1 MRCSLLLPL
10 LFTSIGLPFH
20 TYANEDIR
28 YYDIELV
35 IFENLQD
42 KNFQTEYWAQNIERP
57 IPETFIDLNSELPE
71 QLVLP
76 ENIDPLLT
84 FKEIPGRDLRLLE
97 EASKIEQS
105 ASRRVILHTAWV
117 QPGLAHDKSI
127 SVHFNQT
134 LVPEASVRSDQL
146 ENDATEFPSELS
158 LQKYESASL
167 DSLIRVSLARY
178 LHVET
183 DLLLTLDEE
192 PAPLIESPFAQTESF
207 IENAA
212 VTTTD
217 SREIEGGETGL
228 RPLPRQVH
236 IQQTRRRIRS
246 NELHYL
252 DHPLISMVILITP
265 HAIKVKDKPAEKKK
279 TTLKK

>member
-1 MRCSLLLPL
+1 LA
-10 LFTSIGLPFH
+10 SIGLPFH
-20 TYANEDIR
+20 TYANENIR
-28 YYDIELV
+28 YYDIEVV

-42 KNFQTEYWAQNIERP
+42 KNFQAEYWAQNIERP
-57 IPETFIDLNSELPE
+57 IPETFIDLNTELPE

-76 ENIDPLLT
+76 ENVEPILS
-84 FKEIPGRDLRLLE
+84 FKELPGQDLRLLE

-105 ASRRVILHTAWV
+105 ASRRVIMHTAWV
-117 QPGLAHDKSI
+117 QPGLAYDKSVN
-127 SVHFNQT
+127 VHFNQT
-134 LVPEASVRSDQL
+134 IFPDAPDQSTQSDQQ
-146 ENDATEFPSELS
+146 ENYSTAFSPEQPEH
-158 LQKYESASL
+158 KYESATL

-192 PAPLIESPFAQTESF
+192 PSSLIESPFAQTESF
-207 IENAA
+207 IENSA
-212 VTTTD
+212 VTSTD
-217 SREIEGGETGL
+217 SREIAGEETGL

-252 DHPLISMVILITP
+252 DHPLMGMVILITP
-265 HAIKVKDKPAEKKK
+265 HEVEAKDIPVNKKK
-279 TTLKK
+279 ATVKR